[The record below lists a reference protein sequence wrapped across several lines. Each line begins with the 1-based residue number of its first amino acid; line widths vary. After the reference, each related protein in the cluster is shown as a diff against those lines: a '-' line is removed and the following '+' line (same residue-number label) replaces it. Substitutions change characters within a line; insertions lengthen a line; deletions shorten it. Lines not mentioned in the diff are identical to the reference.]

1 MSTVTII
8 VLGIVVVSIF
18 GVIGDVIPKIIHA
31 RAGAKNQSADTTV
44 PQKQIE
50 ELRRRIDVLETRL
63 EEREDTVK
71 KLQDEVRFVTKMLE
85 DRTERG

>member
-1 MSTVTII
+1 MNTVTII

-18 GVIGDVIPKIIHA
+18 GVIGDVISKITHA
-31 RAGAKNQSADTTV
+31 RISAKNQSADATV

-50 ELRRRIDVLETRL
+50 ELSRRIDVLETRL

-85 DRTERG
+85 DRTERS